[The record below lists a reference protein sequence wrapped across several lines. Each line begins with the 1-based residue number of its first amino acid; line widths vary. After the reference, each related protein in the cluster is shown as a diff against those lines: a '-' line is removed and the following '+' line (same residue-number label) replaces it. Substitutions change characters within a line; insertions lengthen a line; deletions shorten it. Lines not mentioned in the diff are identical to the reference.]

1 MEEIC
6 RNQAVLDAL
15 AFPIEGEAAA
25 GGVDVAVPHPF
36 DVIVPQH
43 LENPLVA
50 LAAVERRI
58 VEKHQLFFLGIA
70 ALGVLQG
77 QAQPSRLPGHNLLV
91 VGLPGLIDPAPG
103 AAEGHVLIGEGVVE
117 EDMQAVMEQMK
128 VLYEA
133 RIADLWRMIDKLTE
147 ERKTLFIT
155 MIALVGIMASFIV
168 YLFVDGMHGNWG
180 FFQY

>member
-1 MEEIC
+1 MITERLNALKTKGNFSWQELSDLTGIPVATI
-6 RNQAVLDAL
+6 RKTFSGETANPSYDVVDKLLTAMGGAV
-15 AFPIEGEAAA
+15 
-25 GGVDVAVPHPF
+25 
-36 DVIVPQH
+36 
-43 LENPLVA
+43 VA
-50 LAAVERRI
+50 LE
-58 VEKHQLFFLGIA
+58 EK
-70 ALGVLQG
+70 
-77 QAQPSRLPGHNLLV
+77 R
-91 VGLPGLIDPAPG
+91 APG
-103 AAEGHVLIGEGVVE
+103 AEWSE

-155 MIALVGIMASFIV
+155 MIALVGIMVSFIV